1 MIRLGEKQRL
11 RIAKRVDFGLYLE
24 DMSDKGAERVLL
36 PAKYAP
42 KDAQPGEEI
51 TVFIYL
57 DSEDRPVATTR
68 TPLLKLG
75 EVALLKVVSVTK
87 IGAFLDW
94 GLEKD
99 LFLPYKEMTY
109 KVEAGDE
116 ALVTLYIDRS
126 HRLCARMNVYENLE
140 KNAPYKKDDIVT
152 GRVYEDSNN
161 FGAFVAVDNKYSA
174 LIQKKELY
182 GDVSLGMDISARV
195 TEVSADGRLLLSI
208 REKGYAQI
216 EKDAEKLREL
226 LKSYEGVLPFND
238 KAKPETIFRETGMS
252 KKEFKRAVGHL
263 LKNGEITI
271 GERNIKAAGRR

>member
-116 ALVTLYIDRS
+116 ALVTLYIDKS